1 MSKNYF
7 SIKTGHKPSD
17 TYFKSHPIWF
27 DSDLLHA
34 LLLGAACGF
43 VGGLFFSM
51 MM

>member
-1 MSKNYF
+1 MSRNYL

-17 TYFKSHPIWF
+17 EFFKKTPIWF
-27 DSDLLHA
+27 DSDLLQA

-43 VGGLFFSM
+43 FGGLFFAM